1 MKKMTKKIANQV
13 LDHYIENSR
22 ELGYISDSLDAL
34 DVNPVLFFAFLKA
47 EENVDLKI
55 KYDEAFEMLSIYQ
68 NEQLTKKLFSSDKYN
83 ANVVSKMIEARNKQ
97 LYEKKEIDKSDSD
110 FSNMTDEQLNEA
122 IENLNKELKMR

>member
-34 DVNPVLFFAFLKA
+34 DVNPVLFFSFLKA